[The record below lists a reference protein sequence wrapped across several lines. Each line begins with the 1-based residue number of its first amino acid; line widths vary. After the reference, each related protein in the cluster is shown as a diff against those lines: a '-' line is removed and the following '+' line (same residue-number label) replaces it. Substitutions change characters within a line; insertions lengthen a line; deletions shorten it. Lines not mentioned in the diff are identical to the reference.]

1 MAGKRDNNVSNIRA
15 RLQMPATPA
24 SSNPALDQPAE
35 VVEPVPK
42 LLTLDQLR
50 PYDRNP
56 RHTPNAKYA
65 ELKASIRALGLI
77 QQLTVTRRPSDPAGL
92 YMVEGGGNTRLA
104 ILRELYADTGE
115 LRFYRLHVLVV
126 PWVSEIHIYAKHLA
140 ENEEEHRAPLLMI
153 DKAMALVELRELIEA
168 DTKQALSQRA
178 FIERLNDLGL
188 EPISRTHY
196 VRLEYLR
203 TLANHLPLAL
213 HAGDGLSVREIDAL
227 QALEKLTRNVLAE
240 EDKNQKADFEKI
252 WSGVLIEYD
261 DEWGFDLS
269 GFEATLTVRMSAA
282 LGVHVGDYEA
292 MLESVQSRR
301 ARARR
306 ETSTVEPVEPVASPQ
321 SAVVDMQSS
330 PPLLHRPFGGPAAQ
344 PVTNAAPV
352 AGTEP
357 AAAAV
362 GAIGDATPAA
372 TPIVEAP
379 ACTIPVAAQKASNE
393 PSAPSGQA
401 SDIMAFRL
409 PRHLRERLE
418 QAHEKLRTT
427 VLAGGDINQP
437 LADLGMLAMRSD
449 DDHKY
454 MALGYVAAQ
463 VAKIIALRNG
473 LPEACVIE
481 DARSPAGFWME
492 LPIVACGERAPMEF
506 SFDALRVSGLPVAL
520 EWPVYV
526 GDRDT
531 ALDPEL
537 EMQRNWWW
545 YLYGMAGAAIPQH
558 LSTATI
564 VQQTQALSKIGSLL
578 LYRACY
584 LLSPYYANAC
594 NHLLGKQD
602 AVDQETSA
610 PDEMALRAVENRFLA
625 AVGGPSL
632 AGLPLWVC
640 TLPIEDHLCSS
651 VLAMMVRQRAC

>member
-15 RLQMPATPA
+15 RLQMPAASA

-178 FIERLNDLGL
+178 FIERLNGLGL
-188 EPISRTHY
+188 EPISRRQY
-196 VRLEYLR
+196 DRLEYIR
-203 TLANHLPLAL
+203 TLVDHLPLAL
-213 HAGDGLSVREIDAL
+213 RAGDGLGGREIDAL
-227 QALEKLTRNVLAE
+227 QALEKLTREVLAE
-240 EDKNQKADFEKI
+240 EDKERKTDFEGI
-252 WSGVLIEYD
+252 WSAALREYD
-261 DEWGFDLS
+261 DEWGFDLPN
-269 GFEATLTVRMSAA
+269 FEATLTVRLAAA

-306 ETSTVEPVEPVASPQ
+306 EASTVEPVASPQ
-321 SAVVDMQSS
+321 PAPAVVDMQPS
-330 PPLLHRPFGGPAAQ
+330 PPLPHQPLAGSAAQ
-344 PVTNAAPV
+344 PVTNTAPV

-362 GAIGDATPAA
+362 VAIDDVTPAA
-372 TPIVEAP
+372 TPIVEPP
-379 ACTIPVAAQKASNE
+379 ARTIPVTAQKASHE

-401 SDIMAFRL
+401 SDTMAFHL
-409 PRHLRERLE
+409 PEPLRERLV
-418 QAHEKLRTT
+418 QAREKLRTT
-427 VLAGGDINQP
+427 VLAGGNIDPP
-437 LADLGMLAMRSD
+437 LANLGMLAMRSE

-463 VAKIIALRNG
+463 VAKIIAWRSG

-492 LPIVACGERAPMEF
+492 LPSVADGRRAPMEF

-545 YLYGMAGAAIPQH
+545 YLYGLAGAAIPQH
-558 LSTATI
+558 LSTTAI
-564 VQQTQALSKIGSLL
+564 VQQAQALSKIGSLQ

-584 LLSPYYANAC
+584 LLSPYCANAC

-602 AVDQETSA
+602 AVDQETST
-610 PDEMALRAVENRFLA
+610 PDEMALRAVENRFMA